1 MSDTPVPPPDAA
13 APAPP
18 PPVAHKK
25 HWWHHWRAIL
35 VVIVVTPILCFA
47 AYTFIVVNWSYSEGQ
62 RAGTLQKFSRK
73 GWLCKTWE
81 GELMQP
87 TAPGVAPTIWDFTV
101 RDDETARRVES
112 GLGQRV
118 VLHYKEHKGIPSSC
132 FGDTRYWV
140 DAVRI
145 ER

>member
-1 MSDTPVPPPDAA
+1 MSDTPVPPPDDA
-13 APAPP
+13 APVPP
-18 PPVAHKK
+18 PTPPRKK

-35 VVIVVTPILCFA
+35 LAIVVTPILVFA
-47 AYTFIVVNWSYSEGQ
+47 AYTFIVVNWSYSDGQ
-62 RAGTLQKFSRK
+62 RAGTLQKVSRK

-118 VLHYKEHKGIPSSC
+118 VLHYREHKGIPVTC
-132 FGDTRYWV
+132 FGDTHYWV

>member
-1 MSDTPVPPPDAA
+1 MSDTPVPPAGDA

-18 PPVAHKK
+18 PAPPPHR

-35 VVIVVTPILCFA
+35 TGIVLTPVLLFVVFTFVT
-47 AYTFIVVNWSYSEGQ
+47 VNWSYSDGE

-73 GWLCKTWE
+73 GWICKTWE

-87 TAPGVAPTIWDFTV
+87 TAPGVAPTIWNFTV

-112 GLGQRV
+112 GLGKRI
-118 VLHYKEHKGIPSSC
+118 VLHYKEHKGVPFSC

-140 DAVRI
+140 DRVRI

>member
-1 MSDTPVPPPDAA
+1 MSDTPVPPAGEA

-18 PPVAHKK
+18 APAPRKR
-25 HWWHHWRAIL
+25 WWHHWRAIL
-35 VVIVVTPILCFA
+35 IGIVVTPVLLFA
-47 AYTFIVVNWSYSEGQ
+47 AYTFIAVNWSYSDGE

-112 GLGQRV
+112 GLGARI
-118 VLHYKEHKGIPSSC
+118 VLHYKEHRGVPTSC

-140 DAVRI
+140 DRVRI
-145 ER
+145 QR